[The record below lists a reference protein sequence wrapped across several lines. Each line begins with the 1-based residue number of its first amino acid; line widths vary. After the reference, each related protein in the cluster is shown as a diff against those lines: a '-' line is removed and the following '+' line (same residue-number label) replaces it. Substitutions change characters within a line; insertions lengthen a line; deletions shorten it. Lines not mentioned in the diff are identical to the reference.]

1 VLATWWEAFKTF
13 VTSNL
18 GDAIIA
24 LILVIAATMAALA
37 LTNWAAKQADE
48 RIRAPEIDP
57 ERRARM
63 RTIISTSKNTL
74 RILITA
80 TAALAIL
87 ASFGIDLTAVFAA
100 AGIAGLAISLGAQTL
115 IKDFFGGLII
125 LFEDQYRVG
134 DNISVSSVDGTVEQ
148 ITLRRTNVRT
158 ADGTLFV
165 VPNGDVRIVGNNTRD
180 WSRATVELNLT
191 YGGDIQKAV
200 MVLNDAM
207 AKAAEDPVIMPMLLE
222 APEILGWNQTNNVG
236 VLVRMQAKVKPGQQW
251 AVARHL
257 RRIALDAL
265 QDAGIPIAQPL
276 LQMQTAGQAK

>member
-1 VLATWWEAFKTF
+1 MLAALWENFETF
-13 VTSNL
+13 VASNL
-18 GDAIIA
+18 GDAVIA
-24 LILVIAATMAALA
+24 IILVTGATVAALA
-37 LTNWAAKQADE
+37 LTNWAAKQANE
-48 RIRAPEIDP
+48 RISAHETDA

-63 RTIISTSKNTL
+63 HTIISTSRNTL
-74 RILITA
+74 RILIMA

-87 ASFGIDLTAVFAA
+87 AGFGIDLTAIFAA

-191 YGGDIQKAV
+191 YGGDIQRAV
-200 MVLNDAM
+200 AVLNEAM
-207 AKAAEDPVIMPMLLE
+207 AKAAEDPAIMPMLLE
-222 APEILGWNQTNNVG
+222 PPEILGWNQINNVG
-236 VLVRMQAKVKPGQQW
+236 ILVRLQAKVKPGQQW
-251 AVARHL
+251 AVGRQL

-265 QDAGIPIAQPL
+265 HEAGIAIAQPF
-276 LQMQTAGQAK
+276 LQMQTTGQAK

>member
-1 VLATWWEAFKTF
+1 MLATLWENFKTF

-18 GDAIIA
+18 GDGIIAII
-24 LILVIAATMAALA
+24 LVVGATVAALA
-37 LTNWAAKQADE
+37 LTNWAAKQAHE
-48 RIRAPEIDP
+48 RISVHEIDP

-74 RILITA
+74 RILILA

-87 ASFGIDLTAVFAA
+87 AGFGIDLTAIFAA

-180 WSRATVELNLT
+180 WSRAMVELNLT
-191 YGGDIQKAV
+191 YGGDITKAV
-200 MVLNDAM
+200 AVLSDAM
-207 AKAAEDPVIMPMLLE
+207 AKAAQDPAIAPMLLE
-222 APEILGWNQTNNVG
+222 PPEILGWNQTNNVG
-236 VLVRMQAKVKPGQQW
+236 VLVRLQAKVKPGQQW
-251 AVARHL
+251 GVARHL

-265 QDAGIPIAQPL
+265 HEAGIPIAQPL
-276 LQMQTAGQAK
+276 LQMQAG

>member
-37 LTNWAAKQADE
+37 LTNWAAKQAYE
-48 RIRAPEIDP
+48 RISAPEIDP

>member
-1 VLATWWEAFKTF
+1 
-13 VTSNL
+13 
-18 GDAIIA
+18 
-24 LILVIAATMAALA
+24 
-37 LTNWAAKQADE
+37 
-48 RIRAPEIDP
+48 
-57 ERRARM
+57 M

-87 ASFGIDLTAVFAA
+87 ASFGINLTAVFAA

-148 ITLRRTNVRT
+148 ITLRRTNIRT

-165 VPNGDVRIVGNNTRD
+165 VPNGDVRVVGNNTRD
-180 WSRATVELNLT
+180 WSRASVELNLT

-200 MVLNDAM
+200 MVLNEAM

-257 RRIALDAL
+257 RHIALDAL

-276 LQMQTAGQAK
+276 LQMQTAGQTK